1 MIGVIHLE
9 CSLPDSH
16 SLKEKRSVLQ
26 SILTRARKRNL
37 SVSEMDKQ
45 DAWQRTVLSAACV
58 SNDKTVI
65 EKELRVLEN
74 MIEMHEDIEC
84 ISISFEWL

>member
-1 MIGVIHLE
+1 M
-9 CSLPDSH
+9 
-16 SLKEKRSVLQ
+16 
-26 SILTRARKRNL
+26 

-65 EKELRVLEN
+65 EKELRLLEN